1 MGRLDGKVALITGA
15 ARNQGEAE
23 ARRFVAEGAKVIVTD
38 VLDELGA
45 SVANDLGNDTLWCHL
60 DVTSSSDWAKAVEAG
75 VDAFGKLNV
84 LINNAGIFPMATIEE
99 MSEED
104 FMRVISINQ
113 LGCWLGMKSV
123 IEPMRKAGGG
133 AIVNTASVA
142 GIAGIPGMSAYVSSK
157 HAVRGMSKCAAAEFG
172 KYGIRVN
179 SIYPG
184 AIVGGEGVPGMDRS
198 AVDALFANLPIPRA
212 GTTEDIASLMVFLA
226 SDESSYCT
234 GSEILVDG
242 GSQAAPSGGLSPPP
256 P

>member
-157 HAVRGMSKCAAAEFG
+157 
-172 KYGIRVN
+172 
-179 SIYPG
+179 
-184 AIVGGEGVPGMDRS
+184 
-198 AVDALFANLPIPRA
+198 
-212 GTTEDIASLMVFLA
+212 
-226 SDESSYCT
+226 
-234 GSEILVDG
+234 
-242 GSQAAPSGGLSPPP
+242 
-256 P
+256 